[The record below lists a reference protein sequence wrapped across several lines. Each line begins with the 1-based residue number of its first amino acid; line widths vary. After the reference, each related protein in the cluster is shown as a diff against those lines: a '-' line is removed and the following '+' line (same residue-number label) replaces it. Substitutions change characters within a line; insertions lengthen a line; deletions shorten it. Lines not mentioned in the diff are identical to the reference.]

1 MEIDIKLIVSILA
14 ILISIASL
22 LVSVNSSRFTQRV
35 KGVELRSSLLM
46 KLVEVRSHIS
56 EAREYIIQVKIEA
69 EQNNNLSLYKLVSH
83 EEFYERLRGKID
95 LQYKKVESTDPS
107 IGVKLYEAIFH
118 DLHDVQKD
126 LESNRRILENMVK
139 NHKKIS
145 PNLDGA

>member
-22 LVSVNSSRFTQRV
+22 LVSVNNSRFTQRV

-56 EAREYIIQVKIEA
+56 EAREYLIQVKIEA
-69 EQNNNLSLYKLVSH
+69 EQNNNLSLYKLVNR
-83 EEFYERLRGKID
+83 EEFYERLREKID

-126 LESNRRILENMVK
+126 LESNRRTLENMVK